1 MLNEQTVFDDPVSTD
16 HGALVGMA
24 HDQMK
29 NMFWVYTEYAVYKYQ
44 VNNEGRHVWK
54 IYLEQDRAVDE
65 PSQSFIVPR
74 ELLHI

>member
-1 MLNEQTVFDDPVSTD
+1 MFDDPVSTD

-54 IYLEQDRAVDE
+54 IYLEQE
-65 PSQSFIVPR
+65 
-74 ELLHI
+74 